1 MAEFEET
8 LGAIL
13 NDPQAMGQIMAL
25 ARTLSGNSA
34 PSTEH
39 PPSPSSTSL
48 PQTEP
53 HEAVFEPVTFEEP
66 QEAPDATASGGLN
79 IDPRLLQLGM
89 RAIAAYR
96 DPNDEKAA
104 LLQALRPFVKEERFS
119 KVDKAVQIARISKA
133 IRAVLDGIKG
143 GGQGV

>member
-1 MAEFEET
+1 
-8 LGAIL
+8 
-13 NDPQAMGQIMAL
+13 
-25 ARTLSGNSA
+25 
-34 PSTEH
+34 
-39 PPSPSSTSL
+39 
-48 PQTEP
+48 
-53 HEAVFEPVTFEEP
+53 
-66 QEAPDATASGGLN
+66 
-79 IDPRLLQLGM
+79 M

>member
-1 MAEFEET
+1 MAEFEEK

-25 ARTLSGNSA
+25 AQALNKNSTPSEGPSA
-34 PSTEH
+34 P
-39 PPSPSSTSL
+39 PPP
-48 PQTEP
+48 PQAEP
-53 HEAVFEPVTFEEP
+53 TEAVFEPVTFDEP
-66 QEAPDATASGGLN
+66 EAEAETSPPGGLN

-89 RAIAAYR
+89 RALSAYQ

-104 LLQALRPFVKEERFS
+104 LLQALRPFIKEERYS
-119 KVDKAVQIARISKA
+119 KVDKAVQISKISKA
-133 IRAVLDGIKG
+133 IRAVLDGVKG

>member
-1 MAEFEET
+1 MAEFEEK

-25 ARTLSGNSA
+25 AQALNKNSA
-34 PSTEH
+34 PSEGPSA
-39 PPSPSSTSL
+39 PP
-48 PQTEP
+48 PQAEP
-53 HEAVFEPVTFEEP
+53 TEAVFEPVTFDGP
-66 QEAPDATASGGLN
+66 EAEAETSPSGGLN

-89 RAIAAYR
+89 RALSAYQ

-104 LLQALRPFVKEERFS
+104 LLQALRPFIKAERYS
-119 KVDKAVQIARISKA
+119 KVDKAVQISKISKA
-133 IRAVLDGIKG
+133 IRAVLDGVKG

>member
-39 PPSPSSTSL
+39 PPSPSST
-48 PQTEP
+48 
-53 HEAVFEPVTFEEP
+53 
-66 QEAPDATASGGLN
+66 DGASRGG
-79 IDPRLLQLGM
+79 
-89 RAIAAYR
+89 
-96 DPNDEKAA
+96 
-104 LLQALRPFVKEERFS
+104 V
-119 KVDKAVQIARISKA
+119 
-133 IRAVLDGIKG
+133 
-143 GGQGV
+143 